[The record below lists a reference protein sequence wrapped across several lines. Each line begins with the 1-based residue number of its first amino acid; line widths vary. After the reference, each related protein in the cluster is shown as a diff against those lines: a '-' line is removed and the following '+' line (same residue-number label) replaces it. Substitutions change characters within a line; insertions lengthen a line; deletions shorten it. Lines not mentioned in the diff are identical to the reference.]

1 MAMKVERSI
10 GQARRGED
18 GFSLLEVLI
27 ANVMLAIGLLAIAA
41 MQDVALSRNLNSK
54 QLTVATSMAT
64 EMLER
69 IRFNAPANSKPLAVG
84 VYLYHGIQACSDV
97 LAYCPGGETPG
108 NATSTN
114 NLTANGDYKQWA
126 ARLKATDAAGN
137 LLLPAATGTVASAV
151 ILPTEQVQITVTI
164 KWGLKSVTMNTVVA
178 PF

>member
-10 GQARRGED
+10 GQARQGEG

-41 MQDVALSRNLNSK
+41 MQDVALSRNSNSK
-54 QLTVATSMAT
+54 QLTVATSLAT

-69 IRFNAPANSKPLAVG
+69 IRFNSPLNSKPLPVG
-84 VYLYHGIQACSDV
+84 GYLYSGIQACSD
-97 LAYCPGGETPG
+97 LAHCTGGEAPG
-108 NATSTN
+108 NATATN
-114 NLTANGDYKQWA
+114 NLTANGDYNQWR

-137 LLLPAATGTVASAV
+137 LLLPSATGTVTSAV
-151 ILPTEQVQITVTI
+151 ISPTEQVQITVTI
-164 KWGLKSVTMNTVVA
+164 AWGLKSVTMNTVVA